1 MKSQQ
6 ILLACATGGVA
17 AKNSLGYM
25 VDYGRCQWENF
36 LGNFENPF
44 CEYDDPSAFAQVSV
58 AEPKS
63 ERTAHAV
70 ETPFISSDAQPV
82 KVAAQKPAEPVV
94 EKNKVKEE
102 KGKEKEAKEEEGA
115 ADPKPR
121 KAEALKIKNDKLI
134 ANELWP
140 ISSTCAGHHNETE
153 EFCIFSNPNFAG
165 GRGITIL
172 TTPAEAV
179 TIAKSPAFTERD
191 LYKSV
196 KDFNAAASDK
206 WHVEEVPN
214 KGMGLVASRNL
225 AMGDHI
231 MSVSAA
237 IMTDF
242 DIWDHVSVDQVR
254 RMQTEGISH
263 LPKHHRDIFM
273 NLSTHDGADSHEEQI
288 YKIILTNAF
297 DISDEEIITRPKGA
311 KIVNFFTVFPEVSR
325 MNHDCRPNAH
335 YYWDPDTFT
344 QNVFATRD
352 ILAGEEITITY
363 VELLLPRDDRL
374 ARLDETWHFPCACTA
389 CTQVDRI
396 VKASDDRIAQILDLQ
411 GHLTD
416 YTGDSYATPEM
427 AETLVSLYEQ
437 ERLYSR
443 LYEAYTYAAIEFN
456 AVGKVWEAIKYARL
470 AIQHSFVVAG
480 PNNDDHYEL
489 AALAEN
495 PTTHWS
501 HLMRR
506 KDESESVYRSVSN
519 PITTSI

>member
-1 MKSQQ
+1 M
-6 ILLACATGGVA
+6 A

-58 AEPKS
+58 AEPQSERS
-63 ERTAHAV
+63 ERTVHAV
-70 ETPFISSDAQPV
+70 ATPFVPSDDKPV

-94 EKNKVKEE
+94 VEE
-102 KGKEKEAKEEEGA
+102 KKTDKEGEKHEEKV
-115 ADPKPR
+115 ADVKPR
-121 KAEALKIKNDKLI
+121 KVEAPKIKSDKLL

-140 ISSTCAGHHNETE
+140 ISSTCAGRHNETE
-153 EFCIFSNPNFAG
+153 EFCIFSNPDFAG

-179 TIAKSPAFTERD
+179 AIAQSPAFAEGD
-191 LYKSV
+191 LYKGV

-254 RMQTEGISH
+254 RMQTEGIGH
-263 LPKHHRDIFM
+263 LPKNHREIFM
-273 NLSTHDGADSHEEQI
+273 NLSTHDGADSHEEQV

-297 DISDEEIITRPKGA
+297 DISDVEIITRPKDA
-311 KIVNFFTVFPEVSR
+311 QSVNFFTVFPEVSR

-363 VELLLPRDDRL
+363 VELLLPRDERV
-374 ARLDETWHFPCACTA
+374 ARLDETWHFPCACSS

-396 VKASDDRIAQILDLQ
+396 VEASDARISQILDLQ
-411 GHLTD
+411 GQFTD
-416 YTGDSYATPEM
+416 YTAASHATPEM
-427 AETLVSLYEQ
+427 AEALVSLYEQ

-443 LYEAYTYAAIEFN
+443 LYEAYTYAAVEFN
-456 AVGKVWEAIKYARL
+456 AVGRVWEAIKYARL
-470 AIQHSFVVAG
+470 AIRHGFVAAG
-480 PNNDDHYEL
+480 PKNDDHYEL

-501 HLMRR
+501 YMMRR
-506 KDESESVYRSVSN
+506 KDGGESVDQPVSHA
-519 PITTSI
+519 ITTSS